1 MFADLDETL
10 RKMLIKDLPIRNGE
24 IEVSFEQ
31 PKREWSA
38 RLNRPTLNLFL
49 YDVRENP
56 TLRQHQ
62 MERAMGGKPGDTYA
76 SVKRTPFRVDA
87 LYMLTAWASDPDDE
101 HRLLAR
107 AMLALFRHPVLPADL
122 LVDSLQSQPYDLQTR
137 LASHD
142 RLTNPAELWSA
153 LDNEM
158 RPSIS
163 YIVTLAMDPWTAV
176 TTPVVR
182 TLTLRS
188 GQAAG
193 LPVEYSSREGTLL
206 ERMDIGGVV
215 KDPLQKGAPV
225 AGIQVAIKGTGLF
238 STSDSQGRFVL
249 GSLPAGEYVL
259 VAWPPQGLP
268 KEKRIRLPGKPED
281 YDLEI
286 DAGKEVQGM
295 SKE

>member
-10 RKMLIKDLPIRNGE
+10 RKLLIKELPIRNGE
-24 IEVSFEQ
+24 IEVSFQQ

-38 RLNRPTLNLFL
+38 RLNRPTLNLYL

-62 MERAMGGKPGDTYA
+62 MERALGDKPGSAHA
-76 SVKRTPFRVDA
+76 SLKRSPYRVDA
-87 LYMLTAWASDPDDE
+87 LYMLTVWASDPDDE

-107 AMLALFRHPVLPADL
+107 AMLALFRHPLLPAEM
-122 LVDSLQSQPYDLQTR
+122 LVDSLQNQPYDLPAR

-142 RLTNPAELWSA
+142 RLTNPAELWSS

-163 YIVTLAMDPWTAV
+163 YIVTLAMDPWTAI

-188 GQAAG
+188 GQASG
-193 LPVEYSSREGTLL
+193 LPVERYFTENTLL
-206 ERMDIGGVV
+206 ERLDIGGVV
-215 KDPLQKGAPV
+215 KDPRQEGAPV
-225 AGIQVAIKGTGLF
+225 AGIRVAVKGTGLF
-238 STSDSQGRFVL
+238 STSDSQGRYVL

-268 KEKRIRLPGKPED
+268 FEKTIRLPGKPDE

-286 DAGKEVQGM
+286 NAGKEVQGM
-295 SKE
+295 SQ